1 MYFIFISL
9 LIYLFIH
16 FFDKY
21 NLQNDENAHLVTKV
35 VFRIGMHCT
44 DHLLL
49 SVTVLGEMGKKQQ
62 QIKGTEKNILS
73 FVGQI
78 VVLFFL
84 IRCQKSKIINYIFIQ
99 DKAKKHMI
107 VTSYIWVIFSENVE
121 NKSSVIRKLGRD

>member
-21 NLQNDENAHLVTKV
+21 NLQNYENAHLVTKV

-84 IRCQKSKIINYIFIQ
+84 IRCQKSKIMYCL
-99 DKAKKHMI
+99 
-107 VTSYIWVIFSENVE
+107 V
-121 NKSSVIRKLGRD
+121 

>member
-9 LIYLFIH
+9 LIYLFNH

-49 SVTVLGEMGKKQQ
+49 SVTVLGEM
-62 QIKGTEKNILS
+62 EKNNNKLKGQKKKYLILCWANCRLVFS
-73 FVGQI
+73 DQM
-78 VVLFFL
+78 
-84 IRCQKSKIINYIFIQ
+84 SKIQNHQLYFHTRQ
-99 DKAKKHMI
+99 SKEAHDCHQL
-107 VTSYIWVIFSENVE
+107 Y
-121 NKSSVIRKLGRD
+121 LGNFL

>member
-49 SVTVLGEMGKKQQ
+49 SVTVLGEMG
-62 QIKGTEKNILS
+62 EKNNNKLKGQKKISYPLLGKLS
-73 FVGQI
+73 SC
-78 VVLFFL
+78 FF
-84 IRCQKSKIINYIFIQ
+84 
-99 DKAKKHMI
+99 
-107 VTSYIWVIFSENVE
+107 
-121 NKSSVIRKLGRD
+121 

>member
-9 LIYLFIH
+9 LIYLFNH

-49 SVTVLGEMGKKQQ
+49 SVTVLGEM
-62 QIKGTEKNILS
+62 EKNNKLKGQKKMSYPLLGKLS
-73 FVGQI
+73 SC
-78 VVLFFL
+78 FF
-84 IRCQKSKIINYIFIQ
+84 
-99 DKAKKHMI
+99 
-107 VTSYIWVIFSENVE
+107 
-121 NKSSVIRKLGRD
+121 

>member
-9 LIYLFIH
+9 LILF

-49 SVTVLGEMGKKQQ
+49 SVTVLGM
-62 QIKGTEKNILS
+62 
-73 FVGQI
+73 
-78 VVLFFL
+78 
-84 IRCQKSKIINYIFIQ
+84 
-99 DKAKKHMI
+99 
-107 VTSYIWVIFSENVE
+107 
-121 NKSSVIRKLGRD
+121 

>member
-49 SVTVLGEMGKKQQ
+49 SVTVLGEM
-62 QIKGTEKNILS
+62 EKNNNKLKGQKKIS

>member
-35 VFRIGMHCT
+35 VFRMYWPSFIECYCFG
-44 DHLLL
+44 
-49 SVTVLGEMGKKQQ
+49 GNGKKQQ